1 MKHNLSL
8 AQTYSKIKDL
18 IPITLLHIHNIHERM
33 PILKKIVIVL
43 IVTLFCVV
51 QAVWADSS
59 KPRVLLETSKGVITV
74 KLDSKAAPKSVENFL
89 GYVHDG
95 FYDGTIF
102 HRVIKGFM
110 VQGGGFTHDMQQ
122 KSTHA
127 PISNEA
133 DNGLQNKRGTV
144 AMARTMDPHSATA
157 QFFIN
162 TVDNSFLDHKG
173 KTSNGWGYCVFGKV
187 VEGMN
192 VVDAIES
199 VSTTSKAGQ
208 RDVPATPVI
217 IERAIVDK

>member
-1 MKHNLSL
+1 M
-8 AQTYSKIKDL
+8 
-18 IPITLLHIHNIHERM
+18 
-33 PILKKIVIVL
+33 KKILGIL
-43 IVTLFCVV
+43 FIALFCVA
-51 QAVWADSS
+51 QSTWATSS
-59 KPRVLLETSKGVITV
+59 KLRVLLETSKGVITLE
-74 KLDSKAAPKSVENFL
+74 LDSKAAPKSVENFL
-89 GYVHDG
+89 GYVRDG

-110 VQGGGFTHDMQQ
+110 IQGGGFTEDMQQ

-127 PISNEA
+127 PIANEA

-162 TVDNSFLDHKG
+162 TVDNTFLDHKG
-173 KTSNGWGYCVFGKV
+173 KTANGWGYCVFGKV

-208 RDVPATPVI
+208 RDVPATPVT
-217 IERAIVDK
+217 IERAIVEK

>member
-1 MKHNLSL
+1 MVH
-8 AQTYSKIKDL
+8 YERR
-18 IPITLLHIHNIHERM
+18 IT
-33 PILKKIVIVL
+33 LKKIIGIL
-43 IVTLFCVV
+43 IITLFCV
-51 QAVWADSS
+51 AEFAWADLSNL
-59 KPRVLLETSKGVITV
+59 RVRLETNKGVILLE
-74 KLDSKAAPKSVENFL
+74 LDSKAAPKTVENFL

-95 FYDGTIF
+95 FYNGTIF

-110 VQGGGFTHDMQQ
+110 IQGGGFTEDMQQ

-127 PISNEA
+127 PITNEA

-208 RDVPATPVI
+208 RDVPATPVT
-217 IERAIVDK
+217 IERAIVKK

>member
-1 MKHNLSL
+1 MR
-8 AQTYSKIKDL
+8 KIL
-18 IPITLLHIHNIHERM
+18 QHVGVIHELPLSDWNSLTFNIDERRSA
-33 PILKKIVIVL
+33 LKKVISIL
-43 IVTLFCVV
+43 FIALFCVA
-51 QAVWADSS
+51 QSAWAAASN
-59 KPRVLLETSKGVITV
+59 PRVLLETSKGLIVLE
-74 KLDSKAAPKSVENFL
+74 LDPKAALNTVESFL
-89 GYVHDG
+89 GYVREG

-110 VQGGGFTHDMQQ
+110 IQGGGFTEDMQQ
-122 KSTHA
+122 KPTHA
-127 PISNEA
+127 PITNEA

-192 VVDAIES
+192 VVDVIES

-208 RDVPATPVI
+208 RDVPATPVT
-217 IERAIVDK
+217 IERAIVKK

>member
-1 MKHNLSL
+1 M
-8 AQTYSKIKDL
+8 
-18 IPITLLHIHNIHERM
+18 
-33 PILKKIVIVL
+33 KKIISIL
-43 IVTLFCVV
+43 FIALFCVA
-51 QAVWADSS
+51 QAAWAGSS
-59 KPRVLLETSKGVITV
+59 NPRILLETSKGVIV
-74 KLDSKAAPKSVENFL
+74 LELDPKAASNTVENFL
-89 GYVHDG
+89 SYVRDG

-110 VQGGGFTHDMQQ
+110 IQGGGFTEAMQQ

-127 PISNEA
+127 PIMNEA

-187 VEGMN
+187 IEGMHA
-192 VVDAIES
+192 VDTIES
-199 VSTTSKAGQ
+199 VSTTTKAGHS
-208 RDVPATPVI
+208 DVPSAPVT
-217 IERAIVDK
+217 IERAIVEK

>member
-1 MKHNLSL
+1 LKK
-8 AQTYSKIKDL
+8 TF
-18 IPITLLHIHNIHERM
+18 ITLFIAS
-33 PILKKIVIVL
+33 
-43 IVTLFCVV
+43 FCFA
-51 QAVWADSS
+51 QAAWAGSS
-59 KPRVLLETSKGVITV
+59 NPRVLLETNKGLIVLE
-74 KLDSKAAPKSVENFL
+74 LDPKAAPKTVENFL
-89 GYVHDG
+89 GYVRDG
-95 FYDGTIF
+95 FYDGTVF

-110 VQGGGFTHDMQQ
+110 IQGGGFTEDMQQ

-127 PISNEA
+127 PIDNEA
-133 DNGLQNKRGTV
+133 NNGLQNKRGTV

-173 KTSNGWGYCVFGKV
+173 KTSSGWGYFVFGKV

-199 VSTTSKAGQ
+199 VSTTVKVGQ

-217 IERAIVDK
+217 IEHAIVKK

>member
-1 MKHNLSL
+1 MV
-8 AQTYSKIKDL
+8 
-18 IPITLLHIHNIHERM
+18 IHELPLPDWNFLTFNIFERRSV
-33 PILKKIVIVL
+33 LKKITSIL
-43 IVTLFCVV
+43 FITLFCFA
-51 QAVWADSS
+51 QAGWAGSS
-59 KPRVLLETSKGVITV
+59 SPRVLLETSKGVIILD
-74 KLDSKAAPKSVENFL
+74 LDSKAAPKSVENFL
-89 GYVHDG
+89 GYVRDG
-95 FYDGTIF
+95 FYDGTVF

-110 VQGGGFTHDMQQ
+110 IQGGGFTEDMQQ

-127 PISNEA
+127 PIDNEA
-133 DNGLQNKRGTV
+133 SNGLQNKRSTV

-192 VVDAIES
+192 VVDVMES

-208 RDVPATPVI
+208 SDVPATPVI
-217 IERAIVDK
+217 IERASVKK

>member
-1 MKHNLSL
+1 MKK
-8 AQTYSKIKDL
+8 TL
-18 IPITLLHIHNIHERM
+18 I
-33 PILKKIVIVL
+33 ILFIV
-43 IVTLFCVV
+43 LFCVV
-51 QAVWADSS
+51 QAAWAGPSG
-59 KPRVLLETSKGVITV
+59 PRVLLETSKGLIVLE
-74 KLDSKAAPKSVENFL
+74 LDPKAAPKTVENFL
-89 GYVHDG
+89 GYVRDG
-95 FYDGTIF
+95 FYDGTVF

-110 VQGGGFTHDMQQ
+110 IQGGGFTEDMQQ

-127 PISNEA
+127 PIDNEA
-133 DNGLQNKRGTV
+133 SNGLQNKRSTV

-192 VVDAIES
+192 VVDVMES

-208 RDVPATPVI
+208 RDVPATPVT
-217 IERAIVDK
+217 IERAIVKK

>member
-1 MKHNLSL
+1 
-8 AQTYSKIKDL
+8 
-18 IPITLLHIHNIHERM
+18 
-33 PILKKIVIVL
+33 LKKIISTL
-43 IVTLFCVV
+43 IVTLFCVA
-51 QAVWADSS
+51 QAVWAGSS
-59 KPRVLLETSKGVITV
+59 SPRVLLETSKGVIILE
-74 KLDSKAAPKSVENFL
+74 LDSKAAPKSVENFL
-89 GYVHDG
+89 GYVRDG

-110 VQGGGFTHDMQQ
+110 IQGGGFTEDMQQ
-122 KSTHA
+122 KSTHT
-127 PISNEA
+127 PIANEG

-199 VSTTSKAGQ
+199 VPTTSKAGQ
-208 RDVPATPVI
+208 HDVPAAPVI
-217 IERAIVDK
+217 IERAIVEK

>member
-1 MKHNLSL
+1 M
-8 AQTYSKIKDL
+8 
-18 IPITLLHIHNIHERM
+18 
-33 PILKKIVIVL
+33 KKIIIAL
-43 IVTLFCVV
+43 LFALFCVT
-51 QAVWADSS
+51 QPTWAGSTN
-59 KPRVLLETSKGVITV
+59 PRILLETSKGVITLE
-74 KLDSKAAPKSVENFL
+74 LDSKAAPKTVENFL
-89 GYVHDG
+89 GYVQEG

-110 VQGGGFTHDMQQ
+110 IQGGGFTEDMRQ

-127 PISNEA
+127 PIDNEA

-173 KTSNGWGYCVFGKV
+173 KTSSGWGYCVFGKV

-199 VSTTSKAGQ
+199 VSTTSRAGQ

-217 IERAIVDK
+217 IERAIVKK

>member
-1 MKHNLSL
+1 M
-8 AQTYSKIKDL
+8 
-18 IPITLLHIHNIHERM
+18 
-33 PILKKIVIVL
+33 KKIISIL
-43 IVTLFCVV
+43 IVTLFCVA
-51 QAVWADSS
+51 QTVWAGSS
-59 KPRVLLETSKGVITV
+59 SPRVLLETSKGVITLE
-74 KLDSKAAPKSVENFL
+74 LDSKAAPKSVENFL
-89 GYVHDG
+89 GYVRDG

-110 VQGGGFTHDMQQ
+110 IQGGGFTEDMQQ

-127 PISNEA
+127 PIANEA

-208 RDVPATPVI
+208 RDVPSTPVT
-217 IERAIVDK
+217 IERAIVAK

>member
-1 MKHNLSL
+1 M
-8 AQTYSKIKDL
+8 
-18 IPITLLHIHNIHERM
+18 
-33 PILKKIVIVL
+33 KKIISIL
-43 IVTLFCVV
+43 IVTLFCVA
-51 QAVWADSS
+51 QASWGGSTN
-59 KPRVLLETSKGVITV
+59 PRVLLETSKGAITLE
-74 KLDSKAAPKSVENFL
+74 LDSKAAPKSVENFL
-89 GYVHDG
+89 GYVQEG
-95 FYDGTIF
+95 FYDGTTF

-110 VQGGGFTHDMQQ
+110 IQGGGFTEDMRQ

-127 PISNEA
+127 PIDNEA

-173 KTSNGWGYCVFGKV
+173 KTSSGWGYCVFGKV

-199 VSTTSKAGQ
+199 MSTTSRAGQ
-208 RDVPATPVI
+208 RDVPTTPVI
-217 IERAIVDK
+217 IERAIVEK

>member
-1 MKHNLSL
+1 M
-8 AQTYSKIKDL
+8 
-18 IPITLLHIHNIHERM
+18 
-33 PILKKIVIVL
+33 KKIISIL
-43 IVTLFCVV
+43 IVTLFCVA
-51 QAVWADSS
+51 QAVWAGSS
-59 KPRVLLETSKGVITV
+59 SPRVLLETGKGAITLE
-74 KLDSKAAPKSVENFL
+74 LDPKAAPKSVENFL
-89 GYVHDG
+89 SYVRDG

-110 VQGGGFTHDMQQ
+110 IQGGGFTEDMQQ
-122 KSTHA
+122 KFTRA
-127 PISNEA
+127 PIVNEA
-133 DNGLQNKRGTV
+133 DNGRQNKRGTV

-208 RDVPATPVI
+208 RDVPVTPVT
-217 IERAIVDK
+217 IERAIMEK

>member
-1 MKHNLSL
+1 M
-8 AQTYSKIKDL
+8 
-18 IPITLLHIHNIHERM
+18 
-33 PILKKIVIVL
+33 KKIISIL
-43 IVTLFCVV
+43 IVTLFCIA
-51 QAVWADSS
+51 QAVWAGSS
-59 KPRVLLETSKGVITV
+59 SPRVLLETSKGVITLE
-74 KLDSKAAPKSVENFL
+74 LDSKAAPKSVENFL
-89 GYVHDG
+89 GYVRDG

-110 VQGGGFTHDMQQ
+110 IQGGGFTEDMKQ

-127 PISNEA
+127 PIANEA

-162 TVDNSFLDHKG
+162 TVDNTFLDHKG
-173 KTSNGWGYCVFGKV
+173 KTANGWGYCVFGKV

-208 RDVPATPVI
+208 RDVPSTPVT
-217 IERAIVDK
+217 IERAIVAK

>member
-1 MKHNLSL
+1 
-8 AQTYSKIKDL
+8 
-18 IPITLLHIHNIHERM
+18 
-33 PILKKIVIVL
+33 LKKIIGIL
-43 IVTLFCVV
+43 FIALFCVA
-51 QAVWADSS
+51 QSAWAGASS
-59 KPRVLLETSKGVITV
+59 PRVHLETSKGVIV
-74 KLDSKAAPKSVENFL
+74 LELDPKAAPKTVENFL
-89 GYVHDG
+89 SYVRDG

-110 VQGGGFTHDMQQ
+110 IQGGGFTEDMQQ

-127 PISNEA
+127 PITNEA

-192 VVDAIES
+192 VVDVIES

-208 RDVPATPVI
+208 RDVPATPVT
-217 IERAIVDK
+217 IERAIAKK